1 LSEKEPGWAARA
13 LREAESGEGRLG
25 EATKLPTRAEPNP
38 AEGEPEA
45 EPEGGPYG
53 SRMGELSILLEGEL
67 TEADRADL
75 MGTGEDSE
83 PDKSSR
89 WS

>member
-1 LSEKEPGWAARA
+1 
-13 LREAESGEGRLG
+13 
-25 EATKLPTRAEPNP
+25 
-38 AEGEPEA
+38 
-45 EPEGGPYG
+45 
-53 SRMGELSILLEGEL
+53 MGELSILLEGEL